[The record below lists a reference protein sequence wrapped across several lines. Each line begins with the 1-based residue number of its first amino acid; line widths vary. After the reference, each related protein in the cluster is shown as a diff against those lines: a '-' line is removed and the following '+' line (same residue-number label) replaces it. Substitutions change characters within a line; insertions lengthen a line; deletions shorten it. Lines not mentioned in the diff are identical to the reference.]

1 MFSRIAAAREDA
13 HSDVPSP
20 ATVMSSEEAM
30 RKCRAVPSAI
40 SLGLFLSSAQVT
52 AAGAAEVKV
61 FTARA
66 IATVLN
72 EIGPEFE
79 RATGHRLNVISGL
92 PPQFIR
98 QINAGEPVDV
108 VVTGSPVIDG
118 LIKDGKVIADTR
130 TNLVRSGIGVEVR
143 AGAPKPDISSVE
155 AFKRA
160 LLNARSIGYL
170 KVGSGIYLAA
180 LLERL
185 GIAEAIASKVTRPD
199 TDIVSELVAK
209 GEIELGMVVIT
220 QIMTTPGVELVG
232 PLPSEIQSYV
242 TFTGGV
248 SANAQAPDAARE
260 LLKLLQGPKVLPVI
274 KSQGM
279 EPCEP
284 SVRC

>member
-1 MFSRIAAAREDA
+1 MK
-13 HSDVPSP
+13 
-20 ATVMSSEEAM
+20 
-30 RKCRAVPSAI
+30 KCRAVPSAI
-40 SLGLFLSSAQVT
+40 GLGLLFSCSQVT
-52 AAGAAEVKV
+52 AAEAAEVKV

-72 EIGPEFE
+72 EVGPEFE
-79 RATGHRLNVISGL
+79 RTTGHKLNVISGL
-92 PPQFIR
+92 PPQFIK
-98 QINAGEPVDV
+98 QINAGESVDV

-160 LLNARSIGYL
+160 LLSARSIGYL

-180 LLERL
+180 LLDCL

-209 GEIELGMVVIT
+209 GQIELGMGGIT

-232 PLPSEIQSYV
+232 PLPPELQSYIIC
-242 TFTGGV
+242 TAGV
-248 SANAQAPDAARE
+248 SAP
-260 LLKLLQGPKVLPVI
+260 P
-274 KSQGM
+274 
-279 EPCEP
+279 
-284 SVRC
+284 

>member
-1 MFSRIAAAREDA
+1 M
-13 HSDVPSP
+13 
-20 ATVMSSEEAM
+20 
-30 RKCRAVPSAI
+30 KQCRAVPSAI
-40 SLGLFLSSAQVT
+40 SLGLFFSFTQVT
-52 AAGAAEVKV
+52 AADAAEVKV

-79 RATGHRLNVISGL
+79 RTTGHKLNVISGL
-92 PPQFIR
+92 PPQFIK
-98 QINAGEPVDV
+98 QINAGESVDLV
-108 VVTGSPVIDG
+108 VSGSPVVDG
-118 LIKDGKVIADTR
+118 LIKDGKLIADTR
-130 TNLVRSGIGVEVR
+130 TNLVRSGIGVAVR

-180 LLERL
+180 LLDRL

-220 QIMTTPGVELVG
+220 QIMTTPGVDLVG
-232 PLPSEIQSYV
+232 PIPHEIQSYV
-242 TFTGGV
+242 RWSGGV
-248 SANAQAPDAARE
+248 GTSSTAQQTAKDLIKFLTGPAAVPV
-260 LLKLLQGPKVLPVI
+260 LKA
-274 KSQGM
+274 QGM
-279 EPCEP
+279 EPG
-284 SVRC
+284 

>member
-1 MFSRIAAAREDA
+1 
-13 HSDVPSP
+13 
-20 ATVMSSEEAM
+20 MSSEEAM

-170 KVGSGIYLAA
+170 KVGSGIYWL
-180 LLERL
+180 RCWT
-185 GIAEAIASKVTRPD
+185 ASASPRPSRRRSRGR
-199 TDIVSELVAK
+199 TPISCPSLSPRAK
-209 GEIELGMVVIT
+209 SSFGWSSVI
-220 QIMTTPGVELVG
+220 
-232 PLPSEIQSYV
+232 
-242 TFTGGV
+242 
-248 SANAQAPDAARE
+248 R
-260 LLKLLQGPKVLPVI
+260 
-274 KSQGM
+274 SQGM
-279 EPCEP
+279 ELCQP